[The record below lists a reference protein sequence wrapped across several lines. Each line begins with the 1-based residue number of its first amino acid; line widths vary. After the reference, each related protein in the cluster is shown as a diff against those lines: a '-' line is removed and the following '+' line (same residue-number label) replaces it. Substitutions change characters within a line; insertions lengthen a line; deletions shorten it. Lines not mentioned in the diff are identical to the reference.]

1 MQESRVETAALASDM
16 ESVSAHKGILEL
28 SVKVI
33 IHNIKRLHI
42 HMFNRVYVVFLC
54 VIFSE

>member
-1 MQESRVETAALASDM
+1 MQVTRVETTALASDM
-16 ESVSAHKGILEL
+16 GSVSAKKGILEL

-33 IHNIKRLHI
+33 VHNIKRLHI
-42 HMFNRVYVVFLC
+42 HMYNRVDVVFLC